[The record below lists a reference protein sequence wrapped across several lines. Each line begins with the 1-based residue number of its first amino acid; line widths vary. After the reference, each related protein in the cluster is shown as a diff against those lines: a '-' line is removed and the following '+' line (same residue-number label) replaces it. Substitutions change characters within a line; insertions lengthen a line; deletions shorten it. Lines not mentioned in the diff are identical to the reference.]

1 MPTQNSTA
9 PMGTSRGD
17 ATSLSV
23 RALVGRGAVD
33 STDDALSWG
42 VGRPLVTDV
51 VPDARDDRGPDVA
64 RGPSAYHDSVLPLLL
79 GLAGRTV
86 EA

>member
-1 MPTQNSTA
+1 MPTQNNTA

-23 RALVGRGAVD
+23 RALIARD
-33 STDDALSWG
+33 RWTDDALSWG

-64 RGPSAYHDSVLPLLL
+64 RGPSGYHDAVLPLLL
-79 GLAGRTV
+79 GLAARTV